1 MTNNTINE
9 VIRQMPDHLSIKVR
23 RVARDKKLSLAD
35 AVLFLV
41 QKGINAS
48 EDPST
53 K

>member
-1 MTNNTINE
+1 MNKTTIQA
-9 VIRQMPDHLSIKVR
+9 VIEQMPDHLAIKVR
-23 RVARDKKLSLAD
+23 RVAKDKKLSLVD

-48 EDPST
+48 ADPNT